1 MPRELSL
8 LDRLRHPELED
19 RRSVETDHGRLT
31 RSVLRNLERLLNSRH
46 GSACIRPEYGIPSL
60 EDVMTSGAD
69 GLRTM
74 CAEVQASITAFEP
87 RLANVRVK
95 VAPKNDNDPT
105 FLRFEILADL
115 VTGGRKSRVRFETRL
130 DESGRL
136 AVKD

>member
-1 MPRELSL
+1 MPREVSL
-8 LDRLRHPELED
+8 FDRIRHPDLED

-46 GSACIRPEYGIPSL
+46 GSACIRDDYGIPSI
-60 EDVMTSGAD
+60 EDVMHGGGD
-69 GLRTM
+69 GLRQLCTDI
-74 CAEVQASITAFEP
+74 QASITAFEP
-87 RLANVRVK
+87 RLSGVRVK